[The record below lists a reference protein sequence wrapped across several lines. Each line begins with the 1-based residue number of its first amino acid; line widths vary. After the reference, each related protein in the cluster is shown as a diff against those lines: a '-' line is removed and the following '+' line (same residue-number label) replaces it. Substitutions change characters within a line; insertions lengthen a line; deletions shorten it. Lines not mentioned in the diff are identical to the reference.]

1 VTQWRDSLTPVT
13 SPLSDGLYE
22 TLRTHGLEGDLAKR
36 TDLIPTFGAVPS
48 GDVPDVL
55 SRHVAEV
62 VRLAVLEEPDPAAR
76 VMLVN
81 SLIATLAAA
90 GSQVASG
97 VEQLLQLS
105 PQAHTGVRGLT
116 RPQTPLSD
124 SALLTNAKDEPGLGA
139 ELRAELESA
148 DSVDLLCAFVKW
160 YGLRVLEE
168 ELAHLVD
175 RGVPFRVLTTTY
187 VGATERRA
195 LDELVRRFGAS
206 VKINYE
212 TQSTRL
218 HAKAWLFRRRS
229 GFDTAY
235 VGSSNLSR
243 SALIEGLEWNVRL
256 SGISTPALLRKFE
269 ATFDSY
275 WADPAFVRYDP
286 ENDADRLDDALTRAS
301 GRGVPGSA
309 GSTITLAGL
318 DVRPYPHQD
327 VILASLDAE
336 RVVHDRHRNLVVAAT
351 GTGKTIVAALDYR
364 RLAESGGKDLTL
376 LFVAH
381 RREILEQSMRAYR
394 EVMSSG
400 SFGELYVG
408 GQRPDRW
415 RHVFASVQ
423 SLSAYGVEKLTPEHF
438 DVVVVD
444 EFHHAEANTYRR
456 LLEKLKPM
464 ELLGLTATPERGDG
478 IDVRNLFGGRAAAEL
493 RLWDALEAD
502 ILVPFHYFGVSDDVD
517 LRRVEWRR
525 GAYDVGQL
533 DGLYTGN
540 DARAAKVLAQVRDKV
555 SAVSHMRA
563 IGFCVSVAHAKYMAR
578 VFSDAGIPSLAVSGT
593 TSESERESA
602 LARLDAREL
611 NCLFAA
617 DLYNE
622 GLDLPRIDTVLLLR
636 PTQSA
641 TVFLQQLGRGL
652 RRAPGKAVLTVL
664 DFIGQQRREFRFDA
678 RYRALSG
685 TSRSGLIHQIE
696 NGFPFLPSGSQIVLD
711 RVAQQ
716 TVLDNVRSQLRF
728 TQRDLIADV
737 RSHDERGLWRYLRA
751 SGREPS
757 DVYGRAGVSWTST
770 LRAAGFGSEGSGPN
784 EGALLRRVR
793 VFLNVDDVERAEE
806 YARLSDPYGP
816 KYDELSTRGQ
826 IFARMLLFLL
836 WPSAAGFNSYERG
849 LHLLRQHPAV
859 CAEIRE
865 LCAIAVDQIAHVPQE
880 LGDDLKEVPLATHA
894 KYRREEILAGLGFGT
909 LTRRPGHHV
918 SGVAWC
924 EATQTDA
931 LLINLNK
938 SEDHFS
944 PNTMYHDYALNR
956 ELFHWESQ
964 NATSLESPTGR
975 RYVTHLTRG
984 SNVVLFVREAPSDDL
999 GAGAP
1004 FICLGQADYVEH
1016 SGERPIAITWR
1027 LRRPMPADT
1036 YVAASAVAR

>member
-1 VTQWRDSLTPVT
+1 MT
-13 SPLSDGLYE
+13 SPLPDGLYE
-22 TLRTHGLEGDLAKR
+22 LLRTDGLEVDLAR
-36 TDLIPTFGAVPS
+36 TSDLVPTFGRVSSA
-48 GDVPDVL
+48 DVPDVL
-55 SRHVAEV
+55 ARHVADIVRRV
-62 VRLAVLEEPDPAAR
+62 VADEPDPAVR
-76 VMLVN
+76 VELVN
-81 SLIATLAAA
+81 SLMATLSAADA
-90 GSQVASG
+90 RVAPG
-97 VEQLLQLS
+97 VDQLLQLTTRS
-105 PQAHTGVRGLT
+105 QHAKRPVT

-168 ELAHLVD
+168 QLSNLVN
-175 RGVPFRVLTTTY
+175 RGIPFRVLTTTY

-256 SGISTPALLRKFE
+256 SGVSTPALLRKFE

-275 WADPAFVRYDP
+275 WADPAFVQYDP
-286 ENDADRLDDALTRAS
+286 DTDADQLDDALTRAA
-301 GRGVPGSA
+301 GRAVPGSA
-309 GSTITLAGL
+309 GSAITLAGL

-327 VILASLDAE
+327 VILASLEAE
-336 RVVHDRHRNLVVAAT
+336 RLVHGRHRNLVVAAT

-364 RLAESGGKDLTL
+364 HLVDAAGKDLTL

-381 RREILEQSMRAYR
+381 RREILEQSLRTYR

-423 SLSAYGVEKLTPEHF
+423 SLSSYGVEQLGPDHF
-438 DVVVVD
+438 EVVVID
-444 EFHHAEANTYRR
+444 EFHHAEASTYRR
-456 LLEKLKPM
+456 LLDHLRPT

-478 IDVRNLFGGRAAAEL
+478 IDVRDLFGGRAAAEL
-493 RLWDALEAD
+493 RLWEALEAD

-517 LRRVEWRR
+517 LSRVEWRR
-525 GAYDVGQL
+525 GSYDAAQL
-533 DGLYTGN
+533 EGLYTGN
-540 DARAAKVLAQVRDKV
+540 DARAAKVMREVKDKV
-555 SAVSHMRA
+555 TNVSHMRA

-578 VFSDAGIPSLAVSGT
+578 VFTEAGIPSLAVSGT
-593 TSESERESA
+593 TGDSERESA
-602 LARLDAREL
+602 LTRLDEREL

-622 GLDLPRIDTVLLLR
+622 GLDLPRVDTILLLR

-641 TVFLQQLGRGL
+641 TIFLQQLGRGL
-652 RRAPGKAVLTVL
+652 RRAPGKAVLTIL
-664 DFIGQQRREFRFDA
+664 DFIGQQRREFRFDT
-678 RYRALSG
+678 RYRALTG

-716 TVLDNVRSQLRF
+716 VVLDNVRSQLRF

-737 RSHDERGLWRYLRA
+737 RSHDERGLWRYMQA

-757 DVYGRAGVSWTST
+757 DVYGRTGTSWTST
-770 LRAAGFGSEGSGPN
+770 LRAAGFATDLAGPD
-784 EGALLRRVR
+784 EVALLRRVR
-793 VFLNVDDVERAEE
+793 VFLNVDDVERAEA
-806 YARLSDPYGP
+806 YSSLCDPDGP
-816 KYDELSTRGQ
+816 KYGDLAERDQVL
-826 IFARMLLFLL
+826 ARMLLFLL
-836 WPSAAGFNSYERG
+836 WPSSRGFSSYEGG
-849 LHLLRQHPAV
+849 LDQLRLHRAV

-865 LCAIAVDQIAHVPQE
+865 LCAIAVERIAHVPQG
-880 LGDDLKEVPLATHA
+880 LSDGLSAVPLATHA
-894 KYRREEILAGLGFGT
+894 SYRREEILAGLGFGT
-909 LTRRPGHHV
+909 LVRRPGHHV

-938 SEDHFS
+938 TEDHFS

-964 NATSLESPTGR
+964 NATGLQSPTGR
-975 RYVTHLTRG
+975 RYLNHAALG
-984 SNVVLFVREAPSDDL
+984 SNVMLFVREAPADDF

-1004 FICLGQADYVEH
+1004 FVCLGQADYVDH
-1016 SGERPIAITWR
+1016 VGERPIAITWR
-1027 LRRPMPADT
+1027 LRRPMPPDT
-1036 YVAASAVAR
+1036 YLAASAVPR